1 MKFLLNTF
9 ESLLC
14 QLHYSTNKVTSASKV
29 FSVPCQLPRLSRS
42 HIVYEKSTN
51 ICRDYNPLTICKD
64 YSCYGWCS
72 STKNLKLFNL
82 FCLFCLQVFSNF
94 TTVRVLTL
102 LKLTPKIR
110 VALLSKNSEII
121 ISLNIQNLFYDKT
134 V

>member
-51 ICRDYNPLTICKD
+51 ICRDYNPLTMQ
-64 YSCYGWCS
+64 G
-72 STKNLKLFNL
+72 
-82 FCLFCLQVFSNF
+82 
-94 TTVRVLTL
+94 L
-102 LKLTPKIR
+102 LKLWMVQLNK
-110 VALLSKNSEII
+110 KSEIV
-121 ISLNIQNLFYDKT
+121 LLVLFILLLGIFKLKQHLLKLLVICHFFCCCCFLLIFENSNQINCFKLLQIASD
-134 V
+134 